1 MAVPKKPVKK
11 KPSPKKKLELPSVQ
25 KKKKLGL
32 LKEK

>member
-11 KPSPKKKLELPSVQ
+11 KPSPKKKARVAKRAE
-25 KKKKLGL
+25 KKKLGL